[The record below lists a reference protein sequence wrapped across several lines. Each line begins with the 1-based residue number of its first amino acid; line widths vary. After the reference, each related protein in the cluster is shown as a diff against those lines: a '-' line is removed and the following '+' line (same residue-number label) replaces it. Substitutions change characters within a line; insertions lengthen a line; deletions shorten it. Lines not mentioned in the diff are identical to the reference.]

1 MTSDD
6 DANLVARVLAGDKSA
21 FGDLIDRHRTSA
33 IAFARRLVARADAED
48 VVQDAL
54 IAAFLALRN
63 LRSPDR
69 FKSWLLG
76 IVINLC
82 RTRLRR
88 RREGYFDDRYGGRAI
103 AGFRLEDMAPS
114 AEFILETR
122 ELHRMISDAVAAL
135 PSEMQETVGLHYVEG
150 LKLGEI
156 AVLIEVPLGTVKAGI
171 HRGRERLRIALESEI
186 GLASN
191 RAREREGGHP
201 MIEVTVDDVVVR
213 SPKNEE
219 AKWLAEGKDYK
230 LGFTRV
236 ILLKERMGNR
246 VLPIW
251 VGAGEGDI
259 IAMLL
264 ANISAVRPTP
274 WDLTA
279 RLLEV
284 GEMKIEK
291 VAVIAL
297 RGITFIATMWINAKG
312 KISEVDA
319 RPSDAITLAL
329 RAGALIFVTPEVF
342 EQAGASA
349 YVLTVEERMAGLE
362 AIHQKGIAEGK
373 AEPEATEMEWRSVR
387 SLPRAESAW
396 VKTQT

>member
-1 MTSDD
+1 MDSAD
-6 DANLVARVLAGDKSA
+6 DANLVARVIAGDRSA
-21 FGDLIDRHRTSA
+21 FGVLIDRHRA
-33 IAFARRLVARADAED
+33 GAVAFARRLVSRADAED

-54 IAAFLALRN
+54 ISAFLAMGN
-63 LRSPDR
+63 LRAPER

-82 RTRLRR
+82 RTRLRL
-88 RREGYFDDRYGGRAI
+88 RREGYFDDRYGGRAM
-103 AGFRLEDMAPS
+103 AGFRLEDAAPS
-114 AEFILETR
+114 AELIQETR
-122 ELHRMISDAVAAL
+122 ELHRMITDAVGTL
-135 PSEMQETVGLHYVEG
+135 PSEMQEMVRLHYVEG

-156 AVLIEVPLGTVKAGI
+156 AVLLEAPLGTVKARI
-171 HRGRERLRIALESEI
+171 HRARERLRIALASEI
-186 GLASN
+186 GLVSN
-191 RAREREGGHP
+191 RERKGGHL
-201 MIEVTVDDVVVR
+201 MIEVTVDDVVAR

-219 AKWLAEGKDYK
+219 VKWLADGKDYK

-236 ILLKERMGNR
+236 ILLKERAGNR

-264 ANISAVRPTP
+264 ANISALRPTP

-297 RGITFIATMWINAKG
+297 RGITYIATMWINANG
-312 KISEVDA
+312 KTSEVDA
-319 RPSDAITLAL
+319 RPSDAVTLAL
-329 RAGALIFVTPEVF
+329 RADAPIFVTPEAF
-342 EQAGASA
+342 EQAAP
-349 YVLTVEERMAGLE
+349 YILTVDREVPELE
-362 AIHQKGIAEGK
+362 AIHQKLIAEGK
-373 AEPEATEMEWRSVR
+373 AETDATEMEWRSVR
-387 SLPRAESAW
+387 SLPRAESTW
-396 VKTQT
+396 IKTQA